1 MELNPPLHTLSIIN
15 DFDNSF
21 VENYEITLENLESFK
36 VEEKTFTLVDRDLQ
50 FVDIPI
56 NVDYTLKINSF
67 IVDSTNSNSQ
77 KLTLN
82 QNLITELTTKQSNVI
97 FDINDLFGLAPDGI
111 ISIQK
116 LDNLNFDNRLLLDW
130 TGNETITNLP
140 LGMYRAEIIIGDYEE
155 FIEFEV
161 HEANTI
167 VEVNIDTIYGLSKMN
182 LFVGLSFVI
191 LLEVILGYFI
201 WKRALYF

>member
-1 MELNPPLHTLSIIN
+1 M
-15 DFDNSF
+15 
-21 VENYEITLENLESFK
+21 
-36 VEEKTFTLVDRDLQ
+36 
-50 FVDIPI
+50 
-56 NVDYTLKINSF
+56 
-67 IVDSTNSNSQ
+67 
-77 KLTLN
+77 
-82 QNLITELTTKQSNVI
+82 
-97 FDINDLFGLAPDGI
+97 
-111 ISIQK
+111 
-116 LDNLNFDNRLLLDW
+116 LLDW